1 MGMVGETVRVE
12 GGLVSSGEG
21 GDVGDDD
28 GDGNRW
34 SGVGYGCAGDEN
46 KKKKRLINVTDQERK
61 LYYFKYKGKKGK
73 QVSV

>member
-21 GDVGDDD
+21 GDVGDGD

-34 SGVGYGCAGDEN
+34 SGVGYGCARDE
-46 KKKKRLINVTDQERK
+46 KKKKK
-61 LYYFKYKGKKGK
+61 
-73 QVSV
+73 S